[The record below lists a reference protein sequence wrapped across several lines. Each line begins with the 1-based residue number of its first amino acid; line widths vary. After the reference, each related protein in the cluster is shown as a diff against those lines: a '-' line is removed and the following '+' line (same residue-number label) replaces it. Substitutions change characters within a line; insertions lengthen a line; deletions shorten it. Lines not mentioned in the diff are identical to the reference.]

1 MNKDRVIPGGVAQLL
16 NIPGVVAGQGTIVAA
31 VALGNTGVVSFN
43 PLAAAGNNELAIERR
58 LPISDTFAITHMGFF
73 LGKVTGTVTDAKLAK
88 MVKQTY
94 PNSSVFSAANDAANL
109 EAIYNGFL
117 TIGVN
122 QVNYID
128 GLDMQRFRTVPT
140 SQQGTTTTQIVD
152 VAGTGLETTT
162 QAASGY
168 GQDVSTFG
176 PLTPA
181 FYINGKDN
189 LKFSVE
195 LPEATDLNV
204 DTGNTENYAIFVLRG
219 YKIADGANF

>member
-16 NIPGVVAGQGTIVAA
+16 NMPGVVAGQGTIVAA

-94 PNSSVFSAANDAANL
+94 PNTSVFSATNDAANL

-140 SQQGTTTTQIVD
+140 SQQGTTTAAYVKGGPADAEFTI
-152 VAGTGLETTT
+152 
-162 QAASGY
+162 AASGY

-189 LKFSVE
+189 LKFSIE

-204 DTGNTENYAIFVLRG
+204 DTGTTENYAIFVLRG
-219 YKIADGANF
+219 YKIADGSNF